1 MKMNKI
7 IISSRASKL
16 AVWQTNYIADQLRK
30 KIKNIELEILKLNTL
45 GDIRLDTELS
55 KIGGKGLFLKEL
67 EESLIK
73 KQSDISVH
81 SLKDVPVVLA
91 DGFKIIANS
100 VRDDPRDVLIS
111 NKIVNS
117 NDKLRI
123 GTSSLRRQYQLAKF
137 YPDAKFIPIRGNIH
151 TRIAKL
157 NSGEFDAI
165 VLAFAAIRRMSLEKM
180 VTRIFELEECV
191 PAPGQGI
198 ISVEAFK
205 PSSSFEKEISIIN
218 DKDSTLCSQL
228 ERNIGRLVS
237 ADCTMPIGC
246 NVSINNTKQ
255 KIQILFYIAD
265 VSGSKDISIKKDY
278 KIDTPLQRI
287 LMDFKDILE
296 ENHIHKIIN
305 TFK

>member
-137 YPDAKFIPIRGNIH
+137 
-151 TRIAKL
+151 
-157 NSGEFDAI
+157 
-165 VLAFAAIRRMSLEKM
+165 
-180 VTRIFELEECV
+180 
-191 PAPGQGI
+191 
-198 ISVEAFK
+198 
-205 PSSSFEKEISIIN
+205 
-218 DKDSTLCSQL
+218 
-228 ERNIGRLVS
+228 
-237 ADCTMPIGC
+237 
-246 NVSINNTKQ
+246 
-255 KIQILFYIAD
+255 
-265 VSGSKDISIKKDY
+265 
-278 KIDTPLQRI
+278 
-287 LMDFKDILE
+287 
-296 ENHIHKIIN
+296 
-305 TFK
+305 

>member
-1 MKMNKI
+1 MNKI

-16 AVWQTNYIADQLRK
+16 AVWQTNYIADLLRK
-30 KIKNIELEILKLNTL
+30 KLKNIELEVLKLNTL

-111 NKIVNS
+111 NKMINS
-117 NDKLRI
+117 NDKIKI
-123 GTSSLRRQYQLAKF
+123 GTSSLRRQYQLAKL
-137 YPDAKFIPIRGNIH
+137 YPAAKFIAIRGNIH

-157 NSGEFDAI
+157 DSGEFDAI
-165 VLAFAAIRRMSLEKM
+165 VLAFAAIKRMSLENL

-191 PAPGQGI
+191 PSPGQGI

-205 PSSSFEKEISIIN
+205 PSSSFEKEISTIN

-246 NVSINNTKQ
+246 NVSINNSEK

-265 VSGSKDISIKKDY
+265 VTGSKDILIKKDY
-278 KIDTPLQRI
+278 EIDTSSQKI
-287 LMDFKDILE
+287 LMNFKDILE
-296 ENHIHKIIN
+296 ENQIHKIIN

>member
-7 IISSRASKL
+7 IISSRTSKL

-117 NDKLRI
+117 NDKLII

-137 YPDAKFIPIRGNIH
+137 
-151 TRIAKL
+151 
-157 NSGEFDAI
+157 
-165 VLAFAAIRRMSLEKM
+165 
-180 VTRIFELEECV
+180 
-191 PAPGQGI
+191 
-198 ISVEAFK
+198 
-205 PSSSFEKEISIIN
+205 
-218 DKDSTLCSQL
+218 
-228 ERNIGRLVS
+228 
-237 ADCTMPIGC
+237 
-246 NVSINNTKQ
+246 
-255 KIQILFYIAD
+255 
-265 VSGSKDISIKKDY
+265 
-278 KIDTPLQRI
+278 
-287 LMDFKDILE
+287 
-296 ENHIHKIIN
+296 
-305 TFK
+305 

>member
-1 MKMNKI
+1 M
-7 IISSRASKL
+7 
-16 AVWQTNYIADQLRK
+16 
-30 KIKNIELEILKLNTL
+30 
-45 GDIRLDTELS
+45 
-55 KIGGKGLFLKEL
+55 KEL

-117 NDKLRI
+117 NEKLRI

-137 YPDAKFIPIRGNIH
+137 YPNAKFIPIRGNIH

-180 VTRIFELEECV
+180 VTRIFELEDVC
-191 PAPGQGI
+191 
-198 ISVEAFK
+198 
-205 PSSSFEKEISIIN
+205 
-218 DKDSTLCSQL
+218 LL
-228 ERNIGRLVS
+228 LGRV
-237 ADCTMPIGC
+237 
-246 NVSINNTKQ
+246 
-255 KIQILFYIAD
+255 
-265 VSGSKDISIKKDY
+265 
-278 KIDTPLQRI
+278 
-287 LMDFKDILE
+287 
-296 ENHIHKIIN
+296 
-305 TFK
+305 